1 MKNTLKDLNVYLS
14 DKQQGLINTLVE
26 NNPIIDSIPVKASS
40 HGIYN
45 VYGKVTDIDA
55 MQEVDYDAELP
66 VVSISYDLG
75 RTRLGKIGGKLPM
88 PMDAAKEMGG
98 FERFA
103 NDRYPQII
111 AKSGNDNEARI
122 YYKGFLASAIKNQQI
137 VSAGGTTPDKQYSM
151 VMVHYDPDTTTGLYN
166 ANSLS
171 NGKLF
176 ATLMLN
182 GGKIYELDLPDG
194 SKPLGK
200 MMAMFMEFGLQLAD
214 PNAVGAIVNIEPTAS
229 NSDPDKIAGL
239 PSAMMI
245 DDRLAAV
252 RANTGSTFIY
262 CHPTLMNYLANK
274 YQLERRSVTNG
285 ATGVSYSLTEWN
297 GVPII
302 GSYNILWGKESV
314 VATA

>member
-14 DKQQGLINTLVE
+14 DKQQGLVNTLVE
-26 NNPIIDSIPVKASS
+26 KNPIIDSMPMKAAS

-45 VYGKVTDIDA
+45 VYGKVTEIDG

-66 VVSISYDLG
+66 IVSISHDLG

-98 FERFA
+98 FDKFA
-103 NDRYPQII
+103 NERYPQII

-122 YYKGFLASAIKNQQI
+122 YYKGFLASAIKNGNI
-137 VSAGGTTPDKQYSM
+137 ISAGGSTSGKQYSM
-151 VMVHYDPDTTTGLYN
+151 VMVHYDQDTTTGLYN
-166 ANSLS
+166 PNALS
-171 NGKLF
+171 DGKLF
-176 ATLMLN
+176 TTLMLN
-182 GGKIYELDLPDG
+182 GGKIFELDLPDG

-214 PNAVGAIVNIEPTAS
+214 PDAVGAIVNIEPKANTQ
-229 NSDPDKIAGL
+229 DPDKIAGL
-239 PSAMMI
+239 PSAMQI
-245 DDRLAAV
+245 DDQLAKV
-252 RANTGSTFIY
+252 RADIGSTFIY
-262 CHPTLMNYLANK
+262 THPAMMNYLANK

-285 ATGVSYSLTEWN
+285 ETGVSYSLTSWN

-302 GSYNILWGKESV
+302 GSYNILWGKEDV
-314 VATA
+314 VETA

>member
-14 DKQQGLINTLVE
+14 DKQQGLVNNLVE
-26 NNPIIDSIPVKASS
+26 KNPIIDSMPMKASS

-66 VVSISYDLG
+66 IVGISFDLG

-98 FERFA
+98 YDKFA

-122 YYKGFLASAIKNQQI
+122 YYKGFLASAIANDRA
-137 VSAGGTTPDKQYSM
+137 VSAGGTSANKQYSM

-166 ANSLS
+166 PNALS
-171 NGKLF
+171 TGKLF
-176 ATLMLN
+176 TTLMLN
-182 GGKIYELDLPDG
+182 GGKVFELDLPDG
-194 SKPLGK
+194 SRPLGK

-214 PNAVGAIVNIEPTAS
+214 PDAVGAIVNIEPKADTNNA
-229 NSDPDKIAGL
+229 DKIAGL
-239 PSAMMI
+239 PTAMMI
-245 DDRLAAV
+245 DDRLAGV
-252 RANTGSTFIY
+252 RADTGSTFIY
-262 CHPTLMNYLANK
+262 THPVLVNYLANK
-274 YQLERRSVTNG
+274 YQLERRSVSDG
-285 ATGVSYSLTEWN
+285 ATGVNYSLTAWN
-297 GVPII
+297 GIPII
-302 GSYNILWGKESV
+302 GSYNILWGKEAV
-314 VATA
+314 VDLA